1 MKKLRVLLVD
11 DSAFV
16 RSTLRRIVGED
27 PDLEVGA
34 SAKEG
39 REALALLRESTFD
52 VVVLDLEMPVMDGLQ
67 VLRELR
73 ASDPHTPVIMFSAL
87 TPEGGRMTLQA
98 LALGANDYIL
108 KPSSQPGA
116 REALAVIREQLVPR
130 IKALARHARLLRLQR
145 TAGAPPPAI
154 PTPPPVVPPRSG
166 SLRAVAIGAST
177 GGPNAL
183 TELLAAL
190 PAGFPAPV
198 LVVQHMPA
206 TFTALLSERLDGLC
220 ALHVREAVD
229 GARPVAGEAWIA
241 PGDRHLAVAIDGG
254 RPVLRL
260 VDSPPVQGCRP
271 AVDVLL
277 ESVARTIGPGALGVV
292 LTGMGSDGAAGAR
305 ALKLAGGRVLAQDA
319 ESSVVWG
326 MPGAVVR
333 AGLAEAVLPL
343 RSMAGALLEAAGMRG
358 VPA

>member
-27 PDLEVGA
+27 PELEVGG

-39 REALALLRESTFD
+39 REALALLRQSSFD
-52 VVVLDLEMPVMDGLQ
+52 AVVLDLEMPVMDGLQ

-73 ASDPHTPVIMFSAL
+73 AEDQRTPVIMFSAL
-87 TPEGGRMTLQA
+87 TPRGGQMTLQA

-108 KPSSQPGA
+108 KPSQQPGA

-130 IKALARHARLLRLQR
+130 IKALARHARLLRLQQPPHEP
-145 TAGAPPPAI
+145 APVPPPAA
-154 PTPPPVVPPRSG
+154 VRASRSAK
-166 SLRAVAIGAST
+166 LRAVAIGAST

-183 TELLAAL
+183 SALLGAL
-190 PAGFPAPV
+190 PGDFPAPV
-198 LVVQHMPA
+198 LVVQHMPP
-206 TFTALLSERLDGLC
+206 TFTRLLSERLDGLC
-220 ALHVREAVD
+220 ALRVREAVD
-229 GARPVAGEAWIA
+229 GALPGPGEVWIA
-241 PGDRHLAVAIDGG
+241 PGDRHLTVAAEGG

-260 VDSPPVQGCRP
+260 LDSDPVQGCRP
-271 AVDVLL
+271 AVDMLFG
-277 ESVARTIGPGALGVV
+277 SVARTLGPSALGVV
-292 LTGMGSDGAAGAR
+292 LTGMGNDGAAGAR

-343 RSMAGALLEAAGMRG
+343 GSMADALVEASGARGALA
-358 VPA
+358 